1 MDSSIALYRRLNHFL
16 VVIQLLSS
24 YGYRF
29 HFVSLF
35 LFSGNVYE
43 FEYHQGQ
50 EETLKTNQRK
60 EIAGDLTNAFSQA
73 ASDALEMK
81 TKDAGG
87 KTLRVR
93 KQITEDEIK
102 DVYVFTWL
110 KMGQSPSSVSYNFF
124 LKPR

>member
-1 MDSSIALYRRLNHFL
+1 MHKKNSSWHIHNFPLSFL
-16 VVIQLLSS
+16 
-24 YGYRF
+24 
-29 HFVSLF
+29 
-35 LFSGNVYE
+35 GNVYE

-50 EETLKTNQRK
+50 EETLKTNQRR
-60 EIAGDLTNAFSQA
+60 EIAGDLTNAFSKA

-81 TKDAGG
+81 TKEKGG

-110 KMGQSPSSVSYNFF
+110 KMKQSSSV
-124 LKPR
+124 R

>member
-1 MDSSIALYRRLNHFL
+1 MATGFILYLFL
-16 VVIQLLSS
+16 
-24 YGYRF
+24 
-29 HFVSLF
+29 H

-73 ASDALEMK
+73 ASDALKMK

-93 KQITEDEIK
+93 KEITEDEIK